1 MADLKSKKVLVVDD
15 QKSMRGLVR
24 FALLQMG
31 METVDGAESG
41 EEAIKKL
48 TQVRYDLVITDL
60 HMGGISGLGL
70 LKAIR
75 QHPVLRG
82 TPVIMA
88 TSETS
93 SDTVRQAKTAGVD
106 AFILKPVE
114 PNALQQRV
122 KMVLKVA

>member
-1 MADLKSKKVLVVDD
+1 MADIKSKKVLVVDD

-31 METVDGAESG
+31 IETVDGAESG

-48 TQVRYDLVITDL
+48 STTRYDLLITDL

-75 QHPVLRG
+75 SHPVLRG

-122 KMVLKVA
+122 KSVLKVA

>member
-1 MADLKSKKVLVVDD
+1 MADIKSTKVLVVDD

-24 FALLQMG
+24 FALMQMG

-75 QHPVLRG
+75 SHPVLRS

-114 PNALQQRV
+114 PNALQARV

>member
-31 METVDGAESG
+31 IETVDGAESG

-48 TQVRYDLVITDL
+48 STTRYDLVITDL

-75 QHPVLRG
+75 SHPVLRG

-122 KMVLKVA
+122 KSVLRVA

>member
-106 AFILKPVE
+106 AFILTPVE

>member
-1 MADLKSKKVLVVDD
+1 
-15 QKSMRGLVR
+15 
-24 FALLQMG
+24 MG

-122 KMVLKVA
+122 KTVLKVA

>member
-122 KMVLKVA
+122 KSVLKVA